1 MSYRRYFVPLMA
13 GVAVLALACSPSAD
27 ATNESA
33 ASNGAVEALS
43 DSALSRV
50 DVALPR
56 TESVGRSVAETQ
68 SPASLPSLSELDPG
82 LIVAAQEQVLNSIYV
97 QLLPSVVQIEVS
109 QFSDGGGR
117 GFGPFNFGG
126 DNGDQ
131 QLIPRGEG
139 SGFIWDTDGHIVT
152 NWHVIDGAD
161 EIIVLFEDGLELKA
175 ELLGSD
181 KDSDLAV
188 LKVSLPSDRYV
199 PVMKGDSDLVRV
211 GQLVAAIGDPFG
223 QEFTLTSGIVSA
235 VGRTIRGGTAFSI
248 PEVIQTDAAINP
260 GNSGGPLLDRTGRV
274 IGINSQI
281 ISRSGSNAGVGF
293 AIPIN
298 VAKRVIPAL
307 IKDGK
312 YVYAYIGISGITLRA
327 DAAEEIGLGRE
338 TRGALLIQVTE
349 GGPASMAGLIG
360 SDEDVASRGSLPP
373 LGGDVII
380 AINGIEVRTVDDVI
394 AFVAGAPRPGDQVI
408 LTVLRDGEVLDFPL
422 TLGTR
427 PASAD

>member
-1 MSYRRYFVPLMA
+1 MSYRRFFVPLMA
-13 GVAVLALACSPSAD
+13 GVAVLALACSPAAD
-27 ATNESA
+27 ATDESA
-33 ASNGAVEALS
+33 ASSSAGAAS
-43 DSALSRV
+43 DSAPSRV
-50 DVALPR
+50 DVALPG
-56 TESVGRSVAETQ
+56 TESDGGAAAEIP
-68 SPASLPSLSELDPG
+68 SPPSSSSLSELDPG
-82 LIVAAQEQVLNSIYV
+82 LIVAAQEDVLNSIYV
-97 QLLPSVVQIEVS
+97 QLLPSVVQIEVW

-117 GFGPFNFGG
+117 GFRPFNFGG
-126 DNGDQ
+126 DNEDQ
-131 QLIPRGEG
+131 ELIPGGEG
-139 SGFIWDTDGHIVT
+139 SGFIWDADGHIVT
-152 NWHVIDGAD
+152 NWHVVDGAD
-161 EIIVLFEDGLELKA
+161 EINALFEDGLELKA

-298 VAKRVIPAL
+298 VAKRVVPAL
-307 IKDGK
+307 ITDGK
-312 YVYAYIGISGITLRA
+312 YDYAYIGISGVTLRA
-327 DAAEEIGLGRE
+327 DAAEEIGLARD
-338 TRGALLIQVTE
+338 TRGALLIQITE
-349 GGPASMAGLIG
+349 DAPASEAGLIG
-360 SDEDVASRGSLPP
+360 SDENLDSLGSLPP

-380 AINGIEVRTVDDVI
+380 AINETKVRTVDDVI
-394 AFVAGAPRPGDQVI
+394 AFVAGEPRPGDRVVLTI
-408 LTVLRDGEVLDFPL
+408 LREGEVLEIPL
-422 TLGTR
+422 TLDTR
-427 PASAD
+427 PASPN